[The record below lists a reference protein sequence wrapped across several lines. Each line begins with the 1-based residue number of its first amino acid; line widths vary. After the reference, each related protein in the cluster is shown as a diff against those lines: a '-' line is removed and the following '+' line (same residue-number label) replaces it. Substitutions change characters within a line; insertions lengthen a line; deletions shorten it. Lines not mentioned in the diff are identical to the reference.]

1 MNKCD
6 LCSNPILF
14 DFTAISAEDM
24 RQAVFKNGF
33 TPWKAGLRF
42 DLISPDVETFW
53 KQNVAQ
59 DQSDW
64 HICPTCMQK
73 LSPYLTGKPQAKGI
87 ASWAVS
93 QDTNDLARGLADAE
107 AKYKGSSGN
116 LIQNALASLRNK
128 EDRDQ
133 PQKLVRYM
141 GLVLLVIGL
150 VGLFAS
156 MTTDWATVPVDTDSS
171 DGIIRFDGPLVFSD
185 EGEFAT
191 RDNVLGTNI
200 IVGSVLMGGLSLVA
214 AAGLLMFYPGIVLNL
229 RQQQP
234 VQIKTRQMAV
244 IGSVLALATPFGYAL
259 LSDSDLEAGWRNAAF
274 AGFLAALFAGI
285 RWFLP
290 EVQIPEKKIVEKK
303 VAPAPVVKE
312 EPVTADEEIEEEE
325 RDARNRVLNIV
336 ILVAAALGLV
346 ALVVLNNQSDE
357 SSEET
362 ASGDVPPTW
371 VDLPTALPTSLAA
384 AEVPATEVPFVM
396 VTPTETYVLTDT
408 PTFAPTLTAEAPTE
422 TPATTPT
429 PLPAINASNATRL
442 QAMPGCHHIYY
453 VKSVAF
459 SPDGKFVITGDYD
472 GNVNLWNVGECGSEP
487 VKKFRTNLHEVD
499 SLALSP
505 DGKVL
510 AAGLMGI
517 ELWDFAA
524 ATLMT
529 TMTSGTY
536 DLVDGLAFS
545 PDGRLLASSQ
555 GEALWIW
562 DIETQKPIETLEVG
576 GRASGLAFSPDGQLL
591 ASSYSYGYITMVT
604 LWDAQDWTEVQQL
617 EMPTGS
623 HPSVAFSPDG
633 KWLAASG
640 DHQLR
645 IWSTSDFSLQYES
658 PYDSPYGLSIAFSP
672 DSTLLVSSSTG
683 TVRLVDV
690 NSWTQVHL
698 LNVSGKVNAVAFSP
712 DGAWLAAGCQ
722 GDSDYDGANQ
732 LQLWHV
738 GD

>member
-42 DLISPDVETFW
+42 DLISPDIETFW

-73 LSPYLTGKPQAKGI
+73 LSPYLTGRPQAKGI

-93 QDTNDLARGLADAE
+93 QDANDLARGLADAE

-116 LIQNALASLRNK
+116 LRQDA
-128 EDRDQ
+128 
-133 PQKLVRYM
+133 LVRYI

-171 DGIIRFDGPLVFSD
+171 DGIIRFDGPLVINED
-185 EGEFAT
+185 GEFAT

-214 AAGLLMFYPGIVLNL
+214 ATGLLMFYPGVVHKLNL
-229 RQQQP
+229 KQQQP
-234 VQIKTRQMAV
+234 VQINTRQMAV
-244 IGSVLALATPFGYAL
+244 IGSVLTLAITVGYAL
-259 LSDSDLEAGWRNAAF
+259 LSGSDLEAGWRNAAF
-274 AGFLAALFAGI
+274 AGFLAALFSGI

-312 EPVTADEEIEEEE
+312 APVAADEEIEEEE
-325 RDARNRVLNIV
+325 EPDTRNRILNIV
-336 ILVAAALGLV
+336 MLVAVAVGLVLV
-346 ALVVLNNQSDE
+346 ALTVLNNQSDD

-371 VDLPTALPTSLAA
+371 ENLPTALPTSVPVT
-384 AEVPATEVPFVM
+384 EVPTTEVPFVM

-408 PTFAPTLTAEAPTE
+408 ATFAPTSTEAPTE
-422 TPATTPT
+422 TPEPPSATPSDTPM
-429 PLPAINASNATRL
+429 PLPPINASNATRL
-442 QAMPGCHHIYY
+442 QAMPGCHHNYY

-472 GNVNLWNVGECGSEP
+472 GNVNLWNVRECGSEP
-487 VKKFRTNLHEVD
+487 VKTFRTNLHEVD
-499 SLALSP
+499 SLVVSP

-524 ATLMT
+524 STLMT
-529 TMTSGTY
+529 TMTSSTY

-562 DIETQKPIETLEVG
+562 EIETQKPIETLEMG
-576 GRASGLAFSPDGQLL
+576 GRASGLAFSPDGQRL
-591 ASSYSYGYITMVT
+591 ASSYSYGYITMVA
-604 LWDAQDWTEVQQL
+604 LWDTQDWTEVQQL

-645 IWSTSDFSLQYES
+645 IWSTSDFNLQYES
-658 PYDSPYGLSIAFSP
+658 PYERPYGLSIAFSP
-672 DSTLLVSSSTG
+672 DSTLLASSSAG

-698 LNVSGKVNAVAFSP
+698 LNVSGQVNAVAFSP